1 MRISII
7 AAVAEN
13 GVIGRGNELPWHL
26 SADLRR
32 FKRLTMGHHLLL
44 GRKTFEAIGR
54 SLPGRSMVVISR
66 GSPALPPGVRLVASL
81 DAAIDVA
88 RLAGDSEA
96 FVAGGGQIYRLALP
110 IADRI
115 YLTRIAGTFAGDTW
129 FPDID
134 DATWSVVEREDHS
147 VDPDSGLSY
156 SFLIL
161 DRNGLDQPAS

>member
-13 GVIGRGNELPWHL
+13 GVIGRGNDLPWHL

-32 FKRLTMGHHLLL
+32 FKRLTMGHHLLM

-66 GSPALPPGVRLVASL
+66 GSLALPPGVRLVASL

-88 RLAGDSEA
+88 RHAGDSEA

-115 YLTRIAGTFAGDTW
+115 YLTRIAGTFAGDTF

-134 DATWSVVEREDHS
+134 DATWSVVEREEHS
-147 VDPDSGLSY
+147 ADPESGLGY

-161 DRNGLDQPAS
+161 DRNGLDQPAA